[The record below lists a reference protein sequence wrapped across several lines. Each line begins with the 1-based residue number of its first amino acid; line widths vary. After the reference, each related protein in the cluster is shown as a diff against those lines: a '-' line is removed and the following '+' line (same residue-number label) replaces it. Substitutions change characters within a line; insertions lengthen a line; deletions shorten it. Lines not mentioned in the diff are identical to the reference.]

1 MGPDPTDLY
10 LDYPDGDGSRHAPF
24 VGYSRL
30 KKHKKGKFLRRWI
43 KPGKLAQDFGNI
55 NTQSQ
60 LVQLDN
66 GNYRH
71 IASFK
76 LDELRKLK
84 WDGSMYASRSLETWV
99 PFIDGYDS
107 DLDDTYEPFDRK
119 EAEENRILGLPVEE
133 VGSYM
138 ILPDAI
144 DEEKKLVRLWYD
156 HVTSCSDDNFD
167 Y

>member
-1 MGPDPTDLY
+1 MGRLRCFHGPPT
-10 LDYPDGDGSRHAPF
+10 
-24 VGYSRL
+24 
-30 KKHKKGKFLRRWI
+30 
-43 KPGKLAQDFGNI
+43 
-55 NTQSQ
+55 
-60 LVQLDN
+60 
-66 GNYRH
+66 
-71 IASFK
+71 
-76 LDELRKLK
+76 
-84 WDGSMYASRSLETWV
+84 RSLETWV

-138 ILPDAI
+138 ILPDVI